1 VAETSQERNADYWRN
16 KAEELRTK
24 AESLGSAE
32 ARLSLLGM
40 ASIYDSMASRLEGK
54 GLDDKPA

>member
-1 VAETSQERNADYWRN
+1 MAEISQERNADYWRN

-24 AESLGSAE
+24 AESVGDAE

-40 ASIYDSMASRLEGK
+40 ASIYDSMASRIEDK
-54 GLDDKPA
+54 GLDGKPA

>member
-1 VAETSQERNADYWRN
+1 MAEISQERNADYWRG

-24 AESLGSAE
+24 ADSVGNAE

-40 ASIYDSMASRLEGK
+40 ASIYDSMASRIEAK
-54 GLDDKPA
+54 GVDDKPD